1 MNIIARTPLAD
12 WLLKQAAAAEVPITF
27 EMVGL
32 EADVEEGDHVLY
44 AMPNNRRI
52 PAVVRQVE
60 FDSHIGAW
68 KALIESQRPAFSL
81 HVWVRASLLEVQ
93 S

>member
-1 MNIIARTPLAD
+1 MNITARTPLAD

-44 AMPNNRRI
+44 AMPNNRRV
-52 PAVVRQVE
+52 PAVVKQVE

-68 KALIESQRPAFSL
+68 TALIEGERDAFTL
-81 HVWVRASLLEVQ
+81 YVWVRTSLLEAQ